1 MTDEEYLVIE
11 ALEAKSLSI
20 KEITEIL
27 DKKSVLGVI
36 QGMFTK
42 GYIDINQ
49 KIVKKYKPKKIRYA
63 RLLNSLSSEESL
75 KKLFHS
81 LKIPQNKNSY

>member
-27 DKKSVLGVI
+27 DKKSVLG
-36 QGMFTK
+36 
-42 GYIDINQ
+42 
-49 KIVKKYKPKKIRYA
+49 
-63 RLLNSLSSEESL
+63 
-75 KKLFHS
+75 
-81 LKIPQNKNSY
+81 